1 MMQYLYSG
9 TYATTPSQPDFCL
22 SLHLEV
28 YVLATELQIAGLQV
42 VSSNFFSFN
51 LSNYLRSLDV
61 YFSTIRE
68 VYSKTTVT
76 NPALRT
82 ALVETAVSEIRL
94 LLTVNMWTKF
104 SSVMT
109 DVPEFQ
115 RDIMFMM
122 VERAGRLV
130 FAVREELCDHCG
142 PRSEDDGYK
151 VTIACKGC
159 GADKTVEFS

>member
-1 MMQYLYSG
+1 
-9 TYATTPSQPDFCL
+9 
-22 SLHLEV
+22 
-28 YVLATELQIAGLQV
+28 
-42 VSSNFFSFN
+42 
-51 LSNYLRSLDV
+51 
-61 YFSTIRE
+61 
-68 VYSKTTVT
+68 
-76 NPALRT
+76 
-82 ALVETAVSEIRL
+82 VETAVSEIRL
-94 LLTVNMWTKF
+94 LLTENMWTKF